1 MSNNSKASVYPG
13 LFCCLA
19 KFAILSHM
27 SESQALYRKYRPQSF
42 KEVLDQD
49 HIVTVLEG
57 AIKKETIPHA
67 MLFSGTRGTGK
78 TTMARV
84 FAKAIGTA
92 DRDLY
97 EIDAASN
104 RGIDDVREL
113 KEAVHTLPYESKMKV
128 YIIDEVHMLTKE
140 AFNALLKTLEEPP
153 SHVIFIL
160 ATTEEEKLLDTILS
174 RCQVFRF
181 NSPSREVLQKTVI
194 NVAKKEGFTLKPEAA
209 DMIAIAADGS
219 FRDALGVTQKVIL
232 ASGDEIG
239 DADEVAAIIGAPR
252 SAVLQQLITAL
263 HEKDTE
269 QALAAI
275 QDAVAQNTDMKLFA
289 RLLLEQVRAVM
300 LVRNLPSKAEQ
311 ILGAFGPETQAQI
324 TSYAE
329 GTSPLNSHLLLK
341 LLDAAGQVAYA
352 PIPHLP
358 LEIAVVETMST

>member
-1 MSNNSKASVYPG
+1 
-13 LFCCLA
+13 
-19 KFAILSHM
+19 M
-27 SESQALYRKYRPQSF
+27 SETQALYRKYRPQSF
-42 KEVLDQD
+42 AEVLDQD

-57 AIKKETIPHA
+57 AIKKKTIPHA
-67 MLFSGTRGTGK
+67 LLFSGTRGTGK

-92 DRDLY
+92 DLDMY

-113 KEAVHTLPYESKMKV
+113 KEAVHTLPYESEKKV

-153 SHVIFIL
+153 AHVVFIL

-181 NSPSREVLQKTVI
+181 NSPSRAVLAKTVTNI
-194 NVAKKEGFTLKPEAA
+194 AKKEGFTLKPEAA
-209 DMIAIAADGS
+209 DMIAIAANGS

-252 SAVLQQLITAL
+252 SHVLHSLVSAL
-263 HEKDTE
+263 HEKNTE
-269 QALAAI
+269 TALNAI
-275 QDAVAQNTDMKLFA
+275 QDAVAQNTDMKLFG
-289 RLLLEQVRAVM
+289 RLLLEHVRAVM
-300 LVRNLPSKAEQ
+300 LVRNLPSKAEE
-311 ILGAFGPETQAQI
+311 ILGAFSPEAQEQI
-324 TSYAE
+324 KEYAA
-329 GTSPLNSHLLLK
+329 GQSPLNSHLLLK
-341 LLDAAGQVAYA
+341 LLEATNQIAYS
-352 PIPHLP
+352 PVPHLP
-358 LEIAVVETMST
+358 LEVAIVEAFKQ